1 MANALSVRELSK
13 SFGGVKAVR
22 DVSFDVPEGQLL
34 GLIGPNGS
42 GKSTVFNLVVGALK
56 ATSGSIYAGEE
67 RIDGLSAPR
76 IARRGI
82 VRTFQARS
90 LFEKRTVHENI
101 ELAKLFARSA
111 TPVDEVLDAVGLL
124 ARSKRIAA
132 TLPTAEARRLAIAMA
147 LAAKPKILLLD
158 EPGAGL
164 APNELE
170 ELGTLLVTIKKQ
182 LDATMWVI
190 DHDMSFLL
198 GLVNRVIVMDNGEV
212 IADGPPDQVRLDEHV
227 RRVYLGH
234 R

>member
-1 MANALSVRELSK
+1 
-13 SFGGVKAVR
+13 VKAVR
-22 DVSFDVPEGQLL
+22 DVSFEVEDGELL

-42 GKSTVFNLVVGALK
+42 GKSTLFNLVVGTHK
-56 ATSGSIYAGEE
+56 PTSGEVYAHGE
-67 RIDGLSAPR
+67 RIDRHSAAW

-90 LFEKRTVHENI
+90 LFEKRTVRENV
-101 ELAKLFARSA
+101 ELARLFAHSDVA
-111 TPVDEVLDAVGLL
+111 VDEALDSVGLL
-124 ARSKRIAA
+124 PRANRIAA
-132 TLPTAEARRLAIAMA
+132 TVPTADARRLAIAMA
-147 LAAKPKILLLD
+147 VAAKPKILLLD

-170 ELGTLLVTIKKQ
+170 ELGRLLIMIKKQ

-190 DHDMSFLL
+190 DHDMGFLL
-198 GLVNRVIVMDNGEV
+198 GLVERVIVMDSGEV
-212 IADGPPDQVRLDEHV
+212 IADGSPDDVRRNEQV